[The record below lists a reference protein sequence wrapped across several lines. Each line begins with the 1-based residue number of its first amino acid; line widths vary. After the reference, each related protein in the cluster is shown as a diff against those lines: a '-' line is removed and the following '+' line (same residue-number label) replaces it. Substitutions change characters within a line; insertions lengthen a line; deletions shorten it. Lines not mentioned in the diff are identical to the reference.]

1 MDQNEN
7 GGEARPGA
15 EDDGLE
21 RPLKRARFGWV
32 GPESHGLNKDQVERY
47 SRQLL
52 VPSFGVAGMFVPR
65 TSPFCL
71 CRASKRLPCSCRIFR
86 STNESLDANLC
97 CETES

>member
-7 GGEARPGA
+7 GGQARPGA

-32 GPESHGLNKDQVERY
+32 GPESHGLSKDQVERY

-52 VPSFGVAGMFVPR
+52 VPSFGVAGTFSRPR
-65 TSPFCL
+65 TPPLCL
-71 CRASKRLPCSCRIFR
+71 RNRDIIHEGGGVFASFHLK
-86 STNESLDANLC
+86 LC
-97 CETES
+97 T